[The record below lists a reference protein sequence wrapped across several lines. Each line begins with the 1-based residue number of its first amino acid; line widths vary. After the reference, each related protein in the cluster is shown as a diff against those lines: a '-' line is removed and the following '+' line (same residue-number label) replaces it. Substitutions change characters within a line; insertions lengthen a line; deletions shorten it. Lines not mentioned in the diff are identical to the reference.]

1 MKKLVLTV
9 LTLTLTTTISF
20 AQMIDFG
27 AKAGLNYNFGGDLSE
42 VFQETGDSFENV
54 ITGADNK
61 AGFHVGLW
69 TKIHVLGFYIRPEV
83 VYTELNNS
91 YNDPY
96 NDIPEE
102 FIDTDLKTKK
112 VDIPILIG
120 AKVAGPL
127 HIFGGPS
134 FQYISKTNFNQA
146 EFENIK
152 TKDFTAGL
160 QLGAGLE
167 FGRLGIDVRWEKGFE
182 NDVDGEFL
190 NSNIRVDNR
199 PNQIIFGLSYRFND
213 RSN

>member
-42 VFQETGDSFENV
+42 VFQETGDSFEDV

-91 YNDPY
+91 YSSDFNSSVI
-96 NDIPEE
+96 N
-102 FIDTDLKTKK
+102 TDFKTKK
-112 VDIPILIG
+112 VDIPVLIG
-120 AKVAGPL
+120 AKVVGPL

-134 FQYISKTNFNQA
+134 FQYISKTNFDQA

-160 QLGAGLE
+160 QLGAVFE
-167 FGRLGIDVRWEKGFE
+167 FGRLGVQVRWEKGFE